1 MAGNSADTG
10 RSVTSKVV
18 SILLT
23 FTDGNVQSLTE
34 IARLAGLPVSTAH
47 RLVTELAAWGVLE
60 RTDDAHYRPGVPLR
74 VIGGQTVHPA
84 GLHERARRV
93 MEDVVTATRANV
105 RLAVLEGL
113 EVAYTE
119 KLVGHRPVSIFA
131 GEATLPAHATAM
143 GKALL
148 AFSPPSVVDALLER
162 GLERFTPYTLTT
174 PDRLRR
180 ALAVIRLTRVAL
192 CRWELELGSAA
203 VAVPVFGGGG
213 TVVAALELKVR
224 DLRSDLHTL
233 QPALVVAARCLSRE
247 LATGQPFGQFAGA
260 TERRPGATGFIP
272 DGYGTGRVYGPVA
285 AGARSAPTVGYL
297 NGTGGSGLRTVPRRL
312 DTVSRKSGSD

>member
-1 MAGNSADTG
+1 MAGNSSDSG

-23 FTDGNVQSLTE
+23 FTDGNAQSLTE

-47 RLVTELAAWGVLE
+47 RLITELAAWGVLE

-74 VIGGQTVHPA
+74 MIGGQPVYPVS
-84 GLHERARRV
+84 LPERARRV
-93 MEDVVTATRANV
+93 MEDVVTATRADA
-105 RLAVLEGL
+105 RLGVLEGVA
-113 EVAYTE
+113 VAYTE

-148 AFSPPSVVDALLER
+148 AFSPPAVVDAVLDQ
-162 GLERFTPYTLTT
+162 GLERFTPHTLTT

-192 CRWELELGSAA
+192 CRWEFEAGAAA

-224 DLRSDLHTL
+224 DLRRDLNAL

-247 LATGQPFGQFAGA
+247 LATGQFAAVVG
-260 TERRPGATGFIP
+260 
-272 DGYGTGRVYGPVA
+272 DSYGSGRTYGPAGPRADVA
-285 AGARSAPTVGYL
+285 LDYL
-297 NGTGGSGLRTVPRRL
+297 NGTGARRRL
-312 DTVSRKSGSD
+312 A

>member
-1 MAGNSADTG
+1 MAGNSADSG

-60 RTDDAHYRPGVPLR
+60 RTDDAHYRAGTSLQA
-74 VIGGQTVHPA
+74 IGGQGLHRA
-84 GLHERARRV
+84 GLFERARRV
-93 MEDVVTATRANV
+93 MEDVVTATRSPV
-105 RLAVLEGL
+105 RLGVLDGL
-113 EVAYTE
+113 DVAYVE
-119 KLVGHRPVSIFA
+119 KLVGHRPVSMFA
-131 GEATLPAHATAM
+131 DEVALPAHATAM

-148 AFSPPSVVDALLER
+148 AFSPPPVLDALLDK

-174 PDRLRR
+174 PERLRR

-192 CRWELELGSAA
+192 CRWEYELGSAA

-224 DLRSDLHTL
+224 DLRSDLPVM
-233 QPALVVAARCLSRE
+233 QPALIVAARCLSRE
-247 LATGQPFGQFAGA
+247 LVTAPFPGSLERPAG
-260 TERRPGATGFIP
+260 RYRPGP
-272 DGYGTGRVYGPVA
+272 GPA
-285 AGARSAPTVGYL
+285 LIERELENRSD
-297 NGTGGSGLRTVPRRL
+297 RRRL
-312 DTVSRKSGSD
+312 WV

>member
-60 RTDDAHYRPGVPLR
+60 RTDDAHYRAGVPLR
-74 VIGGQTVHPA
+74 VIGGQAFHLPS
-84 GLHERARRV
+84 LHERARRV

-105 RLAVLEGL
+105 RLGVLEGL

-119 KLVGHRPVSIFA
+119 KIVGHRPVSTFV
-131 GEATLPAHATAM
+131 GEATLPVHATAM

-148 AFSPPSVVDALLER
+148 AFSPPAVVDALIDR
-162 GLERFTPYTLTT
+162 GLARFTPYTLTT
-174 PDRLRR
+174 QDQLRR
-180 ALAVIRLTRVAL
+180 ALAAIRLTRVAL
-192 CRWELELGSAA
+192 CRWELELGTAA
-203 VAVPVFGGGG
+203 IAVPVFGGGG
-213 TVVAALELKVR
+213 TVVAALELRVR
-224 DLRSDLHTL
+224 DLRSDLHTM
-233 QPALVVAARCLSRE
+233 QPALIVAARGLSRE
-247 LATGQPFGQFAGA
+247 LATCQPFGQFTLAS
-260 TERRPGATGFIP
+260 ERRVAAAGQGAAAAVRPATG
-272 DGYGTGRVYGPVA
+272 YA
-285 AGARSAPTVGYL
+285 
-297 NGTGGSGLRTVPRRL
+297 NGTGPALGYANGRGAGLRTVARRL
-312 DTVSRKSGSD
+312 DTT

>member
-1 MAGNSADTG
+1 MAGNSTDSG

-23 FTDGNVQSLTE
+23 FTDGSVQSLTE

-47 RLVTELAAWGVLE
+47 RLVTELAAWGLLE

-74 VIGGQTVHPA
+74 MIGSQSTHA
-84 GLHERARRV
+84 ASLHERARRV
-93 MEDVVTATRANV
+93 MEDVVMATRANV
-105 RLAVLEGL
+105 RLGVLEGH

-119 KLVGHRPVSIFA
+119 KLVGHRPVSMFA
-131 GEATLPAHATAM
+131 GDATLPAHATAM

-148 AFSPPSVVDALLER
+148 AFSPPSVVEALLDR
-162 GLERFTPYTLTT
+162 GLEKFTPYTLTT

-180 ALAVIRLTRVAL
+180 ALAVTRLTRVAL
-192 CRWELELGSAA
+192 CRWEFELGSAA

-224 DLRSDLHTL
+224 DLRTDLQAL
-233 QPALVVAARCLSRE
+233 QPALIVAARCLSRE
-247 LATGQPFGQFAGA
+247 LATGQPFGQLTGA
-260 TERRPGATGFIP
+260 SERSDQLI
-272 DGYGTGRVYGPVA
+272 
-285 AGARSAPTVGYL
+285 GYL
-297 NGTGGSGLRTVPRRL
+297 NGTGGSSLRA
-312 DTVSRKSGSD
+312 VSRRFDDR

>member
-74 VIGGQTVHPA
+74 VIGSQAVHA
-84 GLHERARRV
+84 ASLHERARRV

-105 RLAVLEGL
+105 RLGVLEGL

-131 GEATLPAHATAM
+131 GDATLPAHATAM

-148 AFSPPSVVDALLER
+148 AFSPPAVVDSLLER

-174 PDRLRR
+174 PDRFRR

-192 CRWELELGSAA
+192 CRWELELGAAA

-247 LATGQPFGQFAGA
+247 LATCQPFGQFSAA
-260 TERRPGATGFIP
+260 AERRSGTGGGGFTG
-272 DGYGTGRVYGPVA
+272 DGYGSGRSYGPVP
-285 AGARSAPTVGYL
+285 AGQRSGQSVGYL
-297 NGTGGSGLRTVPRRL
+297 NGTGGSSLRAMSRR
-312 DTVSRKSGSD
+312 SDAR

>member
-74 VIGGQTVHPA
+74 VIGSQAVHA
-84 GLHERARRV
+84 ASLHERARRV

-105 RLAVLEGL
+105 RLGVLEGL

-131 GEATLPAHATAM
+131 GDATVPAHATAM

-148 AFSPPSVVDALLER
+148 AFSPPAVVDALLER

-192 CRWELELGSAA
+192 CRWELELGAAA

-213 TVVAALELKVR
+213 TRRWWSRPAACPASWPPASRSGSSPPPSAGPVR
-224 DLRSDLHTL
+224 SRSAGTGTAPVGPTLR
-233 QPALVVAARCLSRE
+233 C
-247 LATGQPFGQFAGA
+247 
-260 TERRPGATGFIP
+260 RPGRGRASRS
-272 DGYGTGRVYGPVA
+272 GT
-285 AGARSAPTVGYL
+285 
-297 NGTGGSGLRTVPRRL
+297 
-312 DTVSRKSGSD
+312 